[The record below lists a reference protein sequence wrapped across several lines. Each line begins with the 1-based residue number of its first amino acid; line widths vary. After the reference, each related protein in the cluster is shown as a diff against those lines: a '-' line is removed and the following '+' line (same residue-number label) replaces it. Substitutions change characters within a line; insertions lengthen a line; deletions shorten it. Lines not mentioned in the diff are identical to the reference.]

1 MTQLSP
7 KSGQPPV
14 IRKPPVAEEL
24 KRLREL
30 PPRSTNRELLSH
42 LDSLAFCRKAGY
54 QPELAWTCHDY
65 ADALL
70 QKRGPGDRVKADA
83 LLDESLDISTELGM
97 RPLKERVLVLQE
109 QAASHQP
116 ELLPAPPV

>member
-1 MTQLSP
+1 M
-7 KSGQPPV
+7 
-14 IRKPPVAEEL
+14 

-54 QPELAWTCHDY
+54 RPELAWTCHDY

-97 RPLKERVLVLQE
+97 RPLKERVLALQE

>member
-24 KRLREL
+24 KKLREL

-54 QPELAWTCHDY
+54 RPELAWTCHDY

-70 QKRGPGDRVKADA
+70 QNRGPGDRVKPARA
-83 LLDESLDISTELGM
+83 
-97 RPLKERVLVLQE
+97 P
-109 QAASHQP
+109 AA
-116 ELLPAPPV
+116 PV